1 MLFKMPVSLACMKV
15 SSGRWRVILIRSH
28 LVGRCSVSGGRPAD
42 KEIFVQTSL
51 VLSPTISTALHQT
64 CMRERRLVRTEH
76 IACLNR
82 LRTVVSPNPVRK
94 PAVCPL
100 FRHADDPAV
109 LTLPAELCKDTRPS
123 DVFSAGWH
131 YIMVCAHNKHCACH
145 SCSGSLECFSKQR
158 PKYVM

>member
-1 MLFKMPVSLACMKV
+1 MLVRMPVSLACMKV

-76 IACLNR
+76 IACLHR
-82 LRTVVSPNPVRK
+82 LRTVISPNPVCK
-94 PAVCPL
+94 PTGEKSFHLIKLLWDNISCLMMQSMQCNYA
-100 FRHADDPAV
+100 RSKWSRSDDCVSISHLSHLPSRV
-109 LTLPAELCKDTRPS
+109 L
-123 DVFSAGWH
+123 
-131 YIMVCAHNKHCACH
+131 
-145 SCSGSLECFSKQR
+145 
-158 PKYVM
+158 